1 MISFLRKSTVQDKMR
16 IVSLPLYMIAPNPNQ
31 PRKYFEPQAMEELK
45 NSIMEYGLIQP
56 VTAVSYTHLTL
67 PTSVHV

>member
-45 NSIMEYGLIQP
+45 NSNGIRFNSAGNGTQ
-56 VTAVSYTHLTL
+56 T
-67 PTSVHV
+67 

>member
-45 NSIMEYGLIQP
+45 IL
-56 VTAVSYTHLTL
+56 
-67 PTSVHV
+67 

>member
-45 NSIMEYGLIQP
+45 KFYNGIRFDSAGNGTQ
-56 VTAVSYTHLTL
+56 AQR
-67 PTSVHV
+67 

>member
-31 PRKYFEPQAMEELK
+31 PRKYFETASYGGLK
-45 NSIMEYGLIQP
+45 NSIMEYGLF
-56 VTAVSYTHLTL
+56 SR
-67 PTSVHV
+67 

>member
-31 PRKYFEPQAMEELK
+31 PRKYFEPQAM
-45 NSIMEYGLIQP
+45 
-56 VTAVSYTHLTL
+56 
-67 PTSVHV
+67 

>member
-45 NSIMEYGLIQP
+45 FYNGIRFDSAGNGTQ
-56 VTAVSYTHLTL
+56 AQR
-67 PTSVHV
+67 